1 MQWHGEV
8 DKNDA
13 MIRNYSCIRK
23 TYKWYKK
30 IIFYF
35 LEEALYNGFI
45 VYSKEDEKKFTKFM
59 LFKLEVIHE
68 MLEDAHQI
76 PVSASTKKNHR
87 RDVLPVTK
95 RKFGKNFVI
104 NSKTVKI
111 IQDCALDHVSW
122 YTTLRVT
129 LGKTQMI
136 CNTLTNKSFFPKQ
149 FVKAAIN
156 FNFFTN
162 IRMVSG
168 VVKNIFLVET
178 QNGIHVYVTR
188 ALVLFWKPLGSFKV
202 DSVFHPSSSVKWLL
216 GISENSMVGSKLP
229 PQSVSSL
236 ETVELHPK
244 KWVIRFF

>member
-45 VYSKEDEKKFTKFM
+45 VYSKKDEKKFTKFM

-111 IQDCALDHVSW
+111 IQDCALHHVS
-122 YTTLRVT
+122 
-129 LGKTQMI
+129 
-136 CNTLTNKSFFPKQ
+136 
-149 FVKAAIN
+149 
-156 FNFFTN
+156 
-162 IRMVSG
+162 
-168 VVKNIFLVET
+168 
-178 QNGIHVYVTR
+178 
-188 ALVLFWKPLGSFKV
+188 
-202 DSVFHPSSSVKWLL
+202 
-216 GISENSMVGSKLP
+216 
-229 PQSVSSL
+229 
-236 ETVELHPK
+236 
-244 KWVIRFF
+244 